1 MNLQF
6 AHLVPETWRA
16 LQNEKRAGW
25 VKRGVINPET
35 VAEHILEL
43 LVLGAELAQATGFT
57 KEETSDLL
65 AMLEIHDWP
74 EAIDGDQITLT
85 GVDVAK
91 EASDKVVKHAKE
103 IVAMRSITEPLG
115 DIGIKLF
122 NLWLRFEEAEDR
134 VVKAAHEIDKYQAI
148 ERAYRYEREQG
159 IVGLGEEFVRY
170 SPRVTHPYLVA
181 RLESVRALKLH
192 EMPRRGAEGVV

>member
-16 LQNEKRAGW
+16 LQNERRAGW

-35 VAEHILEL
+35 VAEHTVAL
-43 LVLGAELAQATGFT
+43 LPLGEGVADASVFSEDE
-57 KEETSDLL
+57 KNDLL

-115 DIGIKLF
+115 DVGTKLF

-134 VVKAAHEIDKYQAI
+134 VAKAGREIDKYQAI
-148 ERAYRYEREQG
+148 ERAHQYEREQG
-159 IVGLGEEFVRY
+159 IVGLGAEFERY
-170 SPRVTHPYLVA
+170 SPPVTNPYLLLRLAKA
-181 RLESVRALKLH
+181 RV
-192 EMPRRGAEGVV
+192 